1 MQFRFTATQIFDKIC
16 GIQPSLIEESDF
28 FMSTPIPEPVT
39 NSKSSAQS
47 YDAIIFGAGIAG
59 LTAAAYLALGGA
71 RVLVCEQAAKV
82 GGLFNTFE
90 RDGFWF
96 DGGIKAIENSGL
108 FLSTLKQLG
117 MQDRITVHKSPIG
130 MITNGKMQLFN
141 DWQDVEN
148 YYSDLQVLF
157 PGEQKG
163 LLQVKADSKAIFDL
177 LDSLLTFPIPIMDT
191 PADNKSARSDWFKQ
205 RKGSL
210 ARFPKALAMMK
221 KEMRTY
227 LEEHIHDPNLVN
239 LLCDLFPDGTSAFF
253 GLGYFRMF
261 LDYYYPEGGMQSIPS
276 LLAEGIIEKG
286 VEVRLNTRVERIL
299 LQDGKACGVR
309 LESGEELKAG
319 YVLASSDLNQ
329 ALTRMIPEG
338 ILPVK
343 FEQKM
348 RSAQVSHSVFN
359 VFLGLD
365 VPPEYLNLSGS
376 GHVFYNPD
384 LEGITEQ
391 DRISREDYFAH
402 VPQEISVPCMH
413 DPKLAPAGM
422 TGLNLSAMTSH
433 KFLGGWMKDDHTYD
447 QLKEA
452 CADDLIR
459 SFEKYCP
466 DLSKHIVF
474 RLTSTPRTILLQTSN
489 HEGAIMGW
497 SYHRKEAFNRGS
509 LLALRSIVKT
519 PVPRLLTAGQ
529 WTFAPGGAPTA
540 LLTGR
545 LAADHVLKNLKTE

>member
-1 MQFRFTATQIFDKIC
+1 MSTSQHDNL
-16 GIQPSLIEESDF
+16 PSLK
-28 FMSTPIPEPVT
+28 P
-39 NSKSSAQS
+39 SSQS
-47 YDAIIFGAGIAG
+47 YDAIVFGAGIAG
-59 LTAAAYLALGGA
+59 LTAAAYLVLGGA
-71 RVLVCEQAAKV
+71 RVLVCEQAPKV

-117 MQDRITVHKSPIG
+117 MQDRISVHKSPIG

-141 DWQDVEN
+141 SWRDVEN
-148 YYSDLQVLF
+148 YYADLQVLF
-157 PGEQKG
+157 PDEQKG
-163 LLQVKADSKAIFDL
+163 LLQVKADSKTIFDL
-177 LDSLLTFPIPIMDT
+177 LDSLLTYPIPIMDT
-191 PADNKSARSDWFKQ
+191 PADNKSARSEWFKEK
-205 RKGSL
+205 KGSL
-210 ARFPKALAMMK
+210 ARFPKALAMMR

-227 LEEHIHDPNLVN
+227 LEERIQNPNLVN
-239 LLCDLFPDGTSAFF
+239 LLCDLFPDGTTAFF

-261 LDYYYPEGGMQSIPS
+261 LDYYYPDGGMQSIPT
-276 LLAEGIIEKG
+276 LLAEGITEKG
-286 VEVRLNTRVERIL
+286 AEIRLNTRVDQIL

-309 LESGEELKAG
+309 LENGEEVKAG

-329 ALTRMIPEG
+329 ALTRLLPKG

-343 FEQKM
+343 FEKKM
-348 RSAQVSHSVFN
+348 GSAQVSHSVFN

-365 VPPEYLNLSGS
+365 VPPESLNFEGS
-376 GHVFYNPD
+376 GHVFFIPD
-384 LEGITEQ
+384 LEGITEE

-413 DPKLAPAGM
+413 DPSLAPAGM

-433 KFLGGWMKDDHTYD
+433 KFLGGWMMTDNLSYE

-466 DLSKHIVF
+466 ELSKHIVF
-474 RLTSTPRTILLQTSN
+474 RSTSTPRTILNQTSN

-509 LLALRSIVKT
+509 LLAMRSIVKT

-545 LAADHVLKNLKTE
+545 LAADHILKNLEKE

>member
-1 MQFRFTATQIFDKIC
+1 MSMSRF
-16 GIQPSLIEESDF
+16 EHE
-28 FMSTPIPEPVT
+28 TPQ
-39 NSKSSAQS
+39 KSSDKS

-59 LTAAAYLALGGA
+59 LTAAAYLVLGGA
-71 RVLVCEQAAKV
+71 RVLVCEQAPKV
-82 GGLFNTFE
+82 GGLFNSFE

-117 MQDRITVHKSPIG
+117 MQERIKVHKSPIG

-141 DWQDVEN
+141 AWEDVEN
-148 YYSDLQVLF
+148 YYADLHILF
-157 PGEQKG
+157 PDEQKG
-163 LLQVKADSKAIFDL
+163 LIQVRADSKVIFDL
-177 LDSLLTFPIPIMDT
+177 LDSLLTYPIPIMDT
-191 PADNKSARSDWFKQ
+191 PADNKSARSEWFKAK
-205 RKGSL
+205 KGSL

-221 KEMRTY
+221 KEMRVY
-227 LEEHIHDPNLVN
+227 LEEHIHNPNLVN

-261 LDYYYPEGGMQSIPS
+261 LDYYYPEGGMQSIPN

-286 VEVRLNTRVERIL
+286 AEIRLNTRVERIL
-299 LQDGKACGVR
+299 LQDGRACGVR
-309 LESGEELKAG
+309 LANGEEVKAG

-329 ALTRMIPEG
+329 ALICMLPEG

-348 RSAQVSHSVFN
+348 RSSQVSHSVFN

-365 VPPEYLNLSGS
+365 VPPEELNLFGS

-391 DRISREDYFAH
+391 DRISRKDYFAH

-433 KFLGGWMKDDHTYD
+433 KFLGGWMMADNQRYE

-459 SFEKYCP
+459 SFEKYYP
-466 DLSKHIVF
+466 NLSKHILF
-474 RLTSTPRTILLQTSN
+474 RVTSTPRTILNQTSN

-509 LLALRSIVKT
+509 LLAMRSIVKT

-545 LAADHVLKNLKTE
+545 LAADHILKSVKTE